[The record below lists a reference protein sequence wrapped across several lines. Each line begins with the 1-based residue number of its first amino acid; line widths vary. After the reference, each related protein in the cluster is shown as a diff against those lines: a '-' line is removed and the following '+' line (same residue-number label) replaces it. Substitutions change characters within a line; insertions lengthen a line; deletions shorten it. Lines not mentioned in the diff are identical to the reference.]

1 MKNNSISPAKD
12 IWIPLIFLVL
22 GIAAPIIATKVFKD
36 AFFPALIVTVLILI
50 GLFLAV
56 LSSKVIKIIASVTTI
71 IVAIILSVYVPNSE
85 RPNFEINIIGL
96 PYKDDKA
103 YYVTDAMVRTQG
115 DLSAFTDFEITPPV
129 IEIVPHYSGDE
140 KFGNVVLRISGDST
154 ETKDILLWHDF
165 DRTSQTQTLNLD
177 LADIIKIS
185 GIKKTVD
192 EIDSSLMLGEKPYQ
206 EANLRFEIIRL
217 SEPDKPYEPKMVLPI
232 KNSPWIERVSVLSR
246 NGMVVDYALENLGA
260 NATFYCRMNIT
271 KTLSDVGESDH
282 VVWSGTYEIKSP
294 KCGSFA
300 LKTGETYKVT
310 IPLNQESLGQ
320 DLARGRYIVQVYTFT
335 ERKDLVF
342 KDSYTYEN
350 SNNLWVLANSGDI
363 RAFVVCNDPGK
374 SCADS
379 VTLPI
384 EKETIRVYP
393 YSSKDEWDN
402 GATYF
407 VVRTYP
413 VNNYSTNHYVL
424 DYWIDPQKTGW
435 VGFGIWFENLVDVS
449 AFNSIRFKLLL
460 DQSLH
465 PIYLDVKGKIGD
477 TYKTARVEI
486 GAGTYGEPKFE
497 EQKITIPF
505 SAFEGIDWTKVDTLY
520 FGMDSFMVPDAEKHE
535 IQISEVEFVR

>member
-1 MKNNSISPAKD
+1 
-12 IWIPLIFLVL
+12 
-22 GIAAPIIATKVFKD
+22 
-36 AFFPALIVTVLILI
+36 
-50 GLFLAV
+50 
-56 LSSKVIKIIASVTTI
+56 
-71 IVAIILSVYVPNSE
+71 
-85 RPNFEINIIGL
+85 
-96 PYKDDKA
+96 
-103 YYVTDAMVRTQG
+103 MVRTQG
-115 DLSAFTDFEITPPV
+115 DLSAFTDFEITPTV

-154 ETKDILLWHDF
+154 ETKDILLWPDF
-165 DRTSQTQTLNLD
+165 DRTAHTQTLNLE

-185 GIKKTVD
+185 GIKKTIE

-206 EANLRFEIIRL
+206 EANLRFEIVRL
-217 SEPDKPYEPKMVLPI
+217 SEPGKPYEPKLVLPI

-246 NGMVVDYALENLGA
+246 NGMVVDYALENLGT

-271 KTLSDVGESDH
+271 KMLSDVGESDH

-310 IPLNQESLGQ
+310 IPLNQETLGQ
-320 DLARGRYIVQVYTFT
+320 DLPRGRYIVQVYTFA
-335 ERKDLVF
+335 ERRDLVF
-342 KDSYTYEN
+342 KDGFNYEN
-350 SNNLWVLANSGDI
+350 SNNLWVMANSGDI
-363 RAFVVCNDPGK
+363 QAFVVCNDPGK

-379 VTLPI
+379 VTFPI
-384 EKETIRVYP
+384 EKETIRAYP

-402 GATYF
+402 GTTYF

-435 VGFGIWFENLVDVS
+435 AGFGIWFENLADVS

-486 GAGTYGEPKFE
+486 GSSTYGEPKFE
-497 EQKITIPF
+497 EQEITIPF

-520 FGMDSFMVPDAEKHE
+520 FGMDSFMVPNAEKHE
-535 IQISEVEFVR
+535 IQVSEVEFIR